1 MIRTAAVALTCV
13 LALLLGACSV
23 DEPERPTTMPDVTLA
38 GFDGGGSVDL
48 GELRGPV
55 LVNLWASWCGPCR
68 EEMPLLEEFHQRH
81 GGEVSVLGIDYQD
94 AQPAKAAELV
104 AQTGVTYPLV
114 TDPDGV
120 ISGQGAFPNLRGL
133 PFWALVDA
141 DGTVTHLKAG
151 EVDSVD
157 EIVTLAE
164 EHLGVTL

>member
-1 MIRTAAVALTCV
+1 VIRTVVAALAAALV
-13 LALLLGACSV
+13 LALGACSA
-23 DEPERPTTMPDVTLA
+23 DAPERPETLPDVTLA
-38 GFDGGGSVDL
+38 GFDGGEAVDL

-81 GGEVSVLGIDYQD
+81 GDRVSVLGIDYQD

-104 AQTGVTYPLV
+104 AASGVTYPLV
-114 TDPDGV
+114 TDPDGT
-120 ISGQGAFPNLRGL
+120 INGQGAFPQLRGL

-151 EVDSVD
+151 EVRSVD
-157 EIVTLAE
+157 EIVALAE
-164 EHLGVTL
+164 EHLEVSL

>member
-1 MIRTAAVALTCV
+1 MAV
-13 LALLLGACSV
+13 LALALTSCSSD

-38 GFDGGGSVDL
+38 GFDGGEAVDL

-81 GGEVSVLGIDYQD
+81 GDRVAVLGIDYQD
-94 AQPAKAAELV
+94 AQPGKAAELV
-104 AQTGVTYPLV
+104 AASGVTYPLV
-114 TDPDGV
+114 ADPGGA
-120 ISGQGAFPNLRGL
+120 INGQGAFPNLRGL
-133 PFWALVDA
+133 PFWALVDE

-157 EIVTLAE
+157 EIVALAE